1 MNPEPTDL
9 NDLAA
14 IARTTKSTRYR
25 RALAKATSEIEL
37 LRAETKFQTDRIRY
51 LEGKLGMDLPS
62 MYDPDDR
69 AQLRARIKELEGII
83 DWHIDMVVGD
93 AWLCRIEGK
102 FEDIDLLLGNAVGKQ
117 ISAYEIDTS
126 HHESTNP

>member
-14 IARTTKSTRYR
+14 IARTTKSPRYR
-25 RALAKATSEIEL
+25 RALAFATAEIER
-37 LRAETKFQTDRIRY
+37 LRAGGCARDQKTTQYCGEAVALQAEVNR
-51 LEGKLGMDLPS
+51 
-62 MYDPDDR
+62 
-69 AQLRARIKELEGII
+69 LRARVAELEAHA

-102 FEDIDLLLGNAVGKQ
+102 YEDIADLLGNAVGKEIQ
-117 ISAYEIDTS
+117 SYEIDTS
-126 HHESTNP
+126 HHENTHE

>member
-1 MNPEPTDL
+1 MTDL

-14 IARTTKSTRYR
+14 LARTTKSARLS
-25 RALAKATSEIEL
+25 RAATAAASEIE
-37 LRAETKFQTDRIRY
+37 T
-51 LEGKLGMDLPS
+51 
-62 MYDPDDR
+62 
-69 AQLRARIKELEGII
+69 LRARVRELEAHA

-102 FEDIDLLLGNAVGKQ
+102 YEDIADLLGNAVGKQ

-126 HHESTNP
+126 HHENTHE

>member
-25 RALAKATSEIEL
+25 RSLSDATSEIEL
-37 LRAETKFQTDRIRY
+37 LRARV
-51 LEGKLGMDLPS
+51 
-62 MYDPDDR
+62 
-69 AQLRARIKELEGII
+69 KELEGII

-102 FEDIDLLLGNAVGKQ
+102 YEDISDLLGNAVGKQ
-117 ISAYEIDTS
+117 IQAYEIDTS
-126 HHESTNP
+126 HHESTDP

>member
-1 MNPEPTDL
+1 MTDL

-14 IARTTKSTRYR
+14 LARTTKSARLS
-25 RALAKATSEIEL
+25 RAATAAASE
-37 LRAETKFQTDRIRY
+37 
-51 LEGKLGMDLPS
+51 LE
-62 MYDPDDR
+62 
-69 AQLRARIKELEGII
+69 QLRARVKELEGMI

-117 ISAYEIDTS
+117 IQAYEIDTS
-126 HHESTNP
+126 HHESTDDFDKPLGGQWNDDGSEDTHD

>member
-14 IARTTKSTRYR
+14 LARTTKSARLSR
-25 RALAKATSEIEL
+25 SATAAASEIE
-37 LRAETKFQTDRIRY
+37 R
-51 LEGKLGMDLPS
+51 
-62 MYDPDDR
+62 
-69 AQLRARIKELEGII
+69 LRARVEELEGII

-102 FEDIDLLLGNAVGKQ
+102 YEDIADLLGNAVGKQ

-126 HHESTNP
+126 HHESTDP